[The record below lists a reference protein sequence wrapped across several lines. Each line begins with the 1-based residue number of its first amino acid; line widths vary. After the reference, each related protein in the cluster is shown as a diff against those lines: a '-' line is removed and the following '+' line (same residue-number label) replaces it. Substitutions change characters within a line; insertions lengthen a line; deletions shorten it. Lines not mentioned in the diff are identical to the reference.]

1 MSLLKPLALWLAA
14 FALLFNCSAASA
26 GVNDSMDAFWND
38 SLASSNGAGP
48 SAYQG
53 QEAGYYTL
61 GNYSYR
67 APQYTSQISSVSLPS
82 VKAGCGGIDIYGGSF
97 SFINTDQ
104 IVATFK
110 AVAQNAM
117 GLLFQMAVKSLSEL
131 LGNEIEQMFNLVQK
145 ANLGAIN
152 SCEAAQQLVNG
163 AVNAL
168 PSGALKSCM
177 EIGLQNGTYVDEAA
191 ARAACGFGGE
201 AEHTIANASDAQRQ
215 SQAYNR
221 NIAWEAIMK
230 HPLFASDNQLAET
243 MMTLTGTTIVK
254 VGDGG
259 VPELH
264 TLAPDADSDGMI
276 TALLDGG
283 AIKVHQCSDDSCLT
297 VVPYGQTVNVAGLKA
312 KVVTVIDG
320 IVGKIIAKQALNTQ
334 EVDFLGL
341 ATIPMYKIASVQ
353 VAANKDLAAAEM
365 EKYADAIATDILI
378 GWLEANLHAVAAASA
393 DVVGTDAETT
403 NAWRAGMRDII
414 ARLDQRQQLIE
425 NRITA
430 VQQLIQRTRMFEED
444 IAADTT
450 SRLAQSILYAN
461 TKSTS

>member
-1 MSLLKPLALWLAA
+1 MEIAKRFALWLG
-14 FALLFNCSAASA
+14 LLAMFFTSSVACA
-26 GVNDSMDAFWND
+26 GVNDSMDNFWKD
-38 SLASSNGAGP
+38 SLSASNGAGP

-61 GNYSYR
+61 GNYSTR
-67 APQYTSQISSVSLPS
+67 APQMTSQISSVSLPS

-177 EIGLQNGTYVDEAA
+177 EIGLQNGKYVDEAA

-201 AEHTIANASDAQRQ
+201 AESTIAGASDAQRQ
-215 SQAYNR
+215 TQAYNR
-221 NIAWEAIMK
+221 NVAWEAIMK

-243 MMTLTGTTIVK
+243 MMTLTGTTIVR
-254 VGDGG
+254 VDSGT
-259 VPELH
+259 PEIH

-283 AIKVHQCSDDSCLT
+283 SIKVHQCSDAACLT

-312 KVVTVIDG
+312 KVVAVIDS
-320 IVGKIIAKQALNTQ
+320 IVGKIINKQTLSTQ
-334 EVDFLGL
+334 EIDFLGL

-378 GWLEANLHAVAAASA
+378 GWLEANLHAVQAASA
-393 DVVGTDAETT
+393 DVVGTDTETT
-403 NAWRAGMRDII
+403 TAWRAGIGDII
-414 ARLDQRQQLIE
+414 ARLDSRQQLIE

>member
-1 MSLLKPLALWLAA
+1 MEIARRVALWLG
-14 FALLFNCSAASA
+14 LLAMLFTSSVAYA
-26 GVNDSMDAFWND
+26 GVNDSMDNFWND
-38 SLASSNGAGP
+38 SLSASNGAGP

-61 GNYSYR
+61 GNYSTR
-67 APQYTSQISSVSLPS
+67 APQITSQISSVSLPS

-177 EIGLQNGTYVDEAA
+177 EIGLQNGKYVDEAA

-201 AEHTIANASDAQRQ
+201 AESTIGEANDDQRQ
-215 SQAYNR
+215 TQAYNR
-221 NIAWEAIMK
+221 NVAWEAIMK

-243 MMTLTGTTIVK
+243 MMTLTGTTIVR
-254 VGDGG
+254 VDSGA
-259 VPELH
+259 PEIH

-283 AIKVHQCSDDSCLT
+283 SIKVHQCSDAACLT

-312 KVVTVIDG
+312 KVVTVIDS
-320 IVGKIIAKQALNTQ
+320 IVGKIINKQALSTQ

-378 GWLEANLHAVAAASA
+378 GWLEANLHAVQAASA

-403 NAWRAGMRDII
+403 TAWRAGIRDII
-414 ARLDQRQQLIE
+414 ARLDSRQQLIE

>member
-1 MSLLKPLALWLAA
+1 MEIAKRVALWLG
-14 FALLFNCSAASA
+14 LLAMLFTSSVACA
-26 GVNDSMDAFWND
+26 GVNDSMDNFWND
-38 SLASSNGAGP
+38 SLSASNGAGP

-61 GNYSYR
+61 GNYSTR
-67 APQYTSQISSVSLPS
+67 APQITSQISSVSLPS

-177 EIGLQNGTYVDEAA
+177 EIGLQNGKYVDEAA

-201 AEHTIANASDAQRQ
+201 AESTIGEASDDQRQ
-215 SQAYNR
+215 TQAYNR
-221 NIAWEAIMK
+221 NVAWEAIMK

-243 MMTLTGTTIVK
+243 MMTLTGTTIVR
-254 VGDGG
+254 VDSGA
-259 VPELH
+259 PEIH

-283 AIKVHQCSDDSCLT
+283 SIKVHQCSDAACLT

-312 KVVTVIDG
+312 KVVTVIDS
-320 IVGKIIAKQALNTQ
+320 IVSKIINKQTLSTQ

-353 VAANKDLAAAEM
+353 VAANKDLAAVEM

-378 GWLEANLHAVAAASA
+378 GWLEANLHAVQAASA

-403 NAWRAGMRDII
+403 TAWRAGIRDII
-414 ARLDQRQQLIE
+414 ARLDSRQQLIE